1 MTAPAPQSHSNGCRI
16 SPRGPLV
23 ARDLRALVKR
33 MDEIGLSDHADVE
46 IRTPIAGDRRAAT
59 ISSSTTRPRTS
70 NPSSRQQTCPP
81 TRTSKT
87 PPPKEKYSMGR
98 DTTKAS
104 DHKSTNALDDVD
116 TGECEVKFSFGS
128 RNIRVERIP
137 EMGDVFAITLK
148 VQVNG
153 DGNKK
158 NAKGELYPR
167 RRSHDHRG
175 LARGQEAAGQEREPR
190 RALPDGSRT
199 GGPEVE
205 DGSVDTGATKTDA
218 EAD

>member
-1 MTAPAPQSHSNGCRI
+1 
-16 SPRGPLV
+16 
-23 ARDLRALVKR
+23 
-33 MDEIGLSDHADVE
+33 
-46 IRTPIAGDRRAAT
+46 
-59 ISSSTTRPRTS
+59 
-70 NPSSRQQTCPP
+70 
-81 TRTSKT
+81 
-87 PPPKEKYSMGR
+87 MGR

-116 TGECEVKFSFGS
+116 TGGVEVKFSFGS

-167 RRSHDHRG
+167 RDLTIIEG
-175 LARGQEAAGQEREPR
+175 WPEGKKPPAKNENQGELYPTD
-190 RALPDGSRT
+190 PVT

-205 DGSVDTGATKTDA
+205 DGSVDTGGD
-218 EAD
+218 ED